1 MSRAIPT
8 SVTFI
13 VPALNEGQ
21 VAQAVLTD
29 LISVVSKSFANYEV
43 LLVDDGS
50 TDDTGIIMD
59 RCAASHER
67 VRVIHNERNIGLG
80 ACYQR
85 GLQEARCNYVMLLC
99 GDGGLPAR
107 SLPAIFEKIGT
118 ADIVIP
124 YMTNLRRIK
133 SPLRFVL
140 SRTYSKLLNT
150 LFGFKL
156 HYYNGLPVH
165 RTDLLRSIRI
175 TSSGFGFQGEI
186 LVKLLKSG
194 CSYVQVGVLGAEET
208 RKSFA
213 LRPRNLVSVART
225 LLHLIAEIVR
235 FRPVP
240 KEVVERGR
248 DQADLDLNAHPA
260 K

>member
-1 MSRAIPT
+1 MSRPT
-8 SVTFI
+8 PVSVTFI
-13 VPALNEGQ
+13 VPALNEGKVVQ
-21 VAQAVLTD
+21 
-29 LISVVSKSFANYEV
+29 SVVTDIVSAVSKTFAAYEV

-50 TDDTGIIMD
+50 TDDTGAIMD
-59 RCAASHER
+59 QFAALHER

-99 GDGGLPAR
+99 GDGGLPAA
-107 SLPAIFEKIGT
+107 SLPAIFEKIGS

-124 YMTNLRRIK
+124 YMTNLRKIK
-133 SPLRFVL
+133 SPMRYVL
-140 SRTYSKLLNT
+140 SRTYSNLLNL
-150 LFGFKL
+150 LFGFRL
-156 HYYNGLPVH
+156 QYYNGLPVH

-175 TSSGFGFQGEI
+175 TSAGFGFQGEI

-194 CSYVQVGVLGAEET
+194 CSYVEVGVLGAEET

-213 LRPRNLVSVART
+213 LRPSNIVSVART
-225 LLHLIAEIVR
+225 LLHLIREIVR

-240 KEVVERGR
+240 REVVEGGR
-248 DQADLDLNAHPA
+248 AQDHLDLKAHAA